1 MSKKKKYI
9 QYPKERAI
17 LSDVLPYEI
26 PITFSNRYLYRFL
39 VENNICLDGEKI
51 VFSNDFS
58 GDDLIAFKEILKIL
72 FHPQYD
78 NNEDYKFRRI
88 PFTYRITH
96 KEKDFRELALIHP
109 INQLKLIKLYE
120 DFKESVLY
128 SCSISNFSVRKPV
141 EVAKFSFF
149 NDKLHQLNKGDKNDF
164 LELDGR
170 EYEDLKTF
178 FSYQKYTN
186 IYKFYEDYRYHRAEK
201 KYNFL
206 FKFDISKCFDS
217 IYTHSIS
224 WAVLGLDNVKENVD
238 ASKKN
243 FSGIFDKF
251 IQYSNYGE
259 TNGILIGPE
268 FSRIFAEIILQRIDR
283 TVEEKIFKL
292 NGSKNKTDYELY
304 RYVDDYFLFCDDDL
318 LKEEIF
324 KIFKHELKEYKLSIN
339 NSKTIEYKK
348 PIITEITIAKEKI
361 NKLFSESPRF
371 SIKEL
376 DKKESSIDENK
387 EDIEILNH
395 KFSFYFNPD
404 NLITQY
410 KILIKESS
418 VDYKDVL
425 NYSLA
430 LLNNIIEKNLVNF
443 EEVYLTYKNKIQL
456 GEISDRIEINK
467 LDKVEDSLT
476 SHIVNFIDFVF
487 FIYSVSPRVNSTIK
501 TCHILSK
508 ILVFYKLKRKSD
520 KEFILSTN
528 NRNRIF
534 KKILDESSLIIKKNS
549 INEYAQI
556 ETLYLLTV
564 IRELDREFRIPE
576 VLLEKFIGF
585 DNEKNEIP
593 DCRLN
598 YFSIMVLLFYF
609 GHSKKYPK
617 IKVAL
622 NTYIENYIKSFPVEK
637 RSKSSELTHL
647 ILDLIACPFLIRQ
660 DKRRFFAIFKNSK
673 GVTELKNDF
682 ETLDKIRFF
691 QKRHMKYGFTKWERF
706 NLAKELEYKKS
717 QEVYS

>member
-39 VENNICLDGEKI
+39 VENNICIDDDKI
-51 VFSNDFS
+51 VFKNDFE

-72 FHPQYD
+72 FHPD
-78 NNEDYKFRRI
+78 FENKEDYKFRRI

-109 INQLKLIKLYE
+109 INQLKLIKFYE
-120 DFKESVLY
+120 DFKESILY
-128 SCSISNFSVRKPV
+128 SCSISSFSIRKPV
-141 EVAKFSFF
+141 EVAKYSFF
-149 NDKLHQLNKGDKNDF
+149 NDKLHELNKGDNNDF
-164 LELDGR
+164 LELNGR
-170 EYEDLKTF
+170 EYENLKTF
-178 FSYQKYTN
+178 FSYKQYTN

-206 FKFDISKCFDS
+206 FKFDIAKCFDS

-224 WAVLGLDNVKENVD
+224 WAVLGLDPVKENVD

-268 FSRIFAEIILQRIDR
+268 FSRIFAEIILQRIDKI
-283 TVEEKIFKL
+283 VEEKIKL
-292 NGSKNKTDYELY
+292 KGFTNKIDYELY
-304 RYVDDYFLFCDDDL
+304 RYVDDYFLFCDDDS
-318 LKEEIF
+318 LKEDIF

-361 NKLFSESPRF
+361 NRLFSETPRF
-371 SIKEL
+371 LIKKL
-376 DKKESSIDENK
+376 DKKESSVEENK
-387 EDIEILNH
+387 DDIEILNH

-410 KILIKESS
+410 KILIKEST

-430 LLNNIIEKNLVNF
+430 LLNNIIERNLVNF
-443 EEVYLTYKNKIQL
+443 EKVYLAYKSKIQL
-456 GEISDRIEINK
+456 GEISDINEISK

-476 SHIVNFIDFVF
+476 SHLVNFIDFVF

-520 KEFILSTN
+520 KKFILSTN

-564 IRELDREFRIPE
+564 IRELNREFRIPE

-585 DNEKNEIP
+585 DNKKNEIP
-593 DCRLN
+593 DCQLN
-598 YFSIMVLLFYF
+598 YFSIMVLLFYL
-609 GHSKKYPK
+609 GHSKKYQK
-617 IKVAL
+617 IKVAIKI
-622 NTYIENYIKSFPVEK
+622 YIENYIKSFPIEK
-637 RSKSSELTHL
+637 RNKSSELTHL
-647 ILDLIACPFLIRQ
+647 IIDLIVCPFLSTQ
-660 DKRRFFAIFKNSK
+660 DKRRIFAIYKNSK
-673 GVTELKNDF
+673 GVNELKNDF

>member
-26 PITFSNRYLYRFL
+26 PITFSNKYLYRFL
-39 VENNICLDGEKI
+39 VENNICLDDEKI
-51 VFSNDFS
+51 VFDNNFV
-58 GDDLIAFKEILKIL
+58 GDDLTAFEETLKIL
-72 FHPQYD
+72 FHHEYD
-78 NNEDYKFRRI
+78 VANEYKFRKI

-109 INQLKLIKLYE
+109 INQLKLINFYD
-120 DFKESVLY
+120 DFKESILY
-128 SCSISNFSVRKPV
+128 SCSISNFSIRKPV
-141 EVAKFSFF
+141 NVAKFSFF
-149 NDKLHQLNKGDKNDF
+149 NDKLHQLYKGDKNDF
-164 LELDGR
+164 LELSGR

-178 FSYQKYTN
+178 FSYKKYTN

-206 FKFDISKCFDS
+206 FKFDIAKCFDS
-217 IYTHSIS
+217 VYTHSIS
-224 WAVLGLDNVKENVD
+224 WAVLGLDTVKENVD

-268 FSRIFAEIILQRIDR
+268 FSRIFAEIILQRIDK
-283 TVEEKIFKL
+283 TVEEKIK
-292 NGSKNKTDYELY
+292 SKGFINKIDYELY
-304 RYVDDYFLFCDDDL
+304 RYVDDYFLFCDD
-318 LKEEIF
+318 EILRDYIA
-324 KIFKHELKEYKLSIN
+324 KIFKHELKEYKLSVN

-361 NKLFSESPRF
+361 NKLFSENPRF
-371 SIKEL
+371 LIEEL
-376 DKKESSIDENK
+376 DKKESTPEEKGD
-387 EDIEILNH
+387 DIEILNH

-404 NLITQY
+404 NLITRY

-443 EEVYLTYKNKIQL
+443 EEVYIPYRAKIK
-456 GEISDRIEINK
+456 SNEINDK
-467 LDKVEDSLT
+467 SIIIKFDKVEDSFT

-501 TCHILSK
+501 ICHVLSK
-508 ILVFYKLKRKSD
+508 ILAFFKIKDKSD
-520 KEFILSTN
+520 REFITNTN

-549 INEYAQI
+549 ISEYAQI

-564 IRELDREFRIPE
+564 IKELDREFRIPE
-576 VLLEKFIGF
+576 VQLARFIGY
-585 DNEKNEIP
+585 DNDKDEIP
-593 DCRLN
+593 DCQLN
-598 YFSIMVLLFYF
+598 YFSIVVLLFYF

-622 NTYIENYIKSFPVEK
+622 NNYIEIYIKSFPIEK
-637 RSKSSELTHL
+637 RSKSSELTL
-647 ILDLIACPFLIRQ
+647 LVLDLLACPFIE
-660 DKRRFFAIFKNSK
+660 DIFKIKIFAIYKNYTKKS
-673 GVTELKNDF
+673 ELFGARKVIYFNKKN
-682 ETLDKIRFF
+682 I
-691 QKRHMKYGFTKWERF
+691 KYWFTKWERF